1 MQLKKIIGYILLLG
15 FLVLSCWSRSWIIFG
30 LLIIGCVYVWHP
42 SANKV
47 VLNKW
52 RQLPLKQRKRWE
64 WLPLVSG
71 GVILIWFVNSFL
83 FSVYTIHSSSMVPAL
98 SSGTV
103 LVMNKFK
110 TGSARSINS
119 PDNYYRLGGLR
130 GFERGDVVIF
140 HFPEADTVFEEHPY
154 ENYYFKQRQYSV
166 TKTFNP
172 MLRNKVLF
180 QPVSERPLFI
190 KRIVALPGD
199 TVQIVDG
206 NIRVNRIVSDVNSDA
221 VEKYVLN
228 EDAPTKIKEKVI
240 GLAQTHYKEKDHQI
254 VEILQRKVESNGF
267 EAFLERDGD
276 PLNMPDAY
284 VFPFSS
290 YYFWN
295 ASYWG
300 PIVVPMKGS
309 SVNLSLRELPIY
321 RRIIETYEG
330 NQLEVDEAVIKI
342 NGSPVANY
350 TFKMNYY
357 WVAGDNRPHSFDS
370 RYWGFVPENH
380 MVGTVSAVSFR
391 NQ

>member
-47 VLNKW
+47 LLNKW

-330 NQLEVDEAVIKI
+330 NQLEVDGAVIKI
-342 NGSPVANY
+342 NGSPVTNY

>member
-1 MQLKKIIGYILLLG
+1 M
-15 FLVLSCWSRSWIIFG
+15 
-30 LLIIGCVYVWHP
+30 
-42 SANKV
+42 
-47 VLNKW
+47 LNKW